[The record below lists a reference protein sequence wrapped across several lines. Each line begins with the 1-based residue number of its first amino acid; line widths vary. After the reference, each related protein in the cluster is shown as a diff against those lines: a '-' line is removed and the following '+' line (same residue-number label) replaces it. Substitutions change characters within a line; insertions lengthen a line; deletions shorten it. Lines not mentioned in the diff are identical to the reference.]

1 MLAACLALIDEPTDR
16 EKFEN
21 LYYTY
26 KDMMFKLAMS
36 ILHND
41 ALAQET
47 VQDCFF
53 KIAKIIGEISSVE
66 SNKTKALIVIMT
78 KNKARYN
85 LRAEHSEKTDTIN
98 DTQISEKVF
107 NDIMSELGFEKL
119 SKLIDGLDPTYRD
132 VMVLRIIDGY
142 SVNEISEICD
152 IPYRTVETR
161 LLRGRKIL
169 KEKMEEEYDKFSI

>member
-1 MLAACLALIDEPTDR
+1 M
-16 EKFEN
+16 
-21 LYYTY
+21 
-26 KDMMFKLAMS
+26 
-36 ILHND
+36 
-41 ALAQET
+41 
-47 VQDCFF
+47 
-53 KIAKIIGEISSVE
+53 
-66 SNKTKALIVIMT
+66 
-78 KNKARYN
+78 
-85 LRAEHSEKTDTIN
+85 IN